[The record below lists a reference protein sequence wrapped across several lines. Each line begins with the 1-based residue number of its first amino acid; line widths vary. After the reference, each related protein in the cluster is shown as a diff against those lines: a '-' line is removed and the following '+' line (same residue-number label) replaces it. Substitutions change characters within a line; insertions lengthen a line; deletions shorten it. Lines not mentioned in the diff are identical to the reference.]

1 MRVSL
6 LVAVVLVLVVGG
18 WLLSG
23 QLQDPAPATD
33 LGAEPTQRADDPAGE
48 TLPRVQV
55 RTSRAQEIENRVV
68 LSGRTRASRT
78 VQVPAETG
86 GVIDQLLVDD
96 GDEVSAGQVIARIG
110 VDQRRLAL
118 DEAASMLNLREIE
131 LNAAQRLVMRGF
143 QSEISVA
150 QAQAQYNAAEASV
163 EIARLDLS
171 YTSIRAP
178 FSGIVV
184 AKHTELGAYVG
195 VGDPVLELIDLSPL
209 EVVVQVS
216 ERLIGQISNGDAVD
230 ITTLDGR
237 TFPAAVSVIGSVA
250 DEGTRTFDVELVY
263 ENENGELRAGMT
275 AEATLPLGRT
285 LAHQV
290 SPGILTLSDAGAIGV
305 KIIGNDGLVRFRPV
319 DLVREDQN
327 GAWITGLPDTA
338 NVIVVGQESV
348 LDGQRVDAVPEI
360 AG

>member
-1 MRVSL
+1 MRLSV
-6 LVAVVLVLVVGG
+6 LVAIVLVLAVGG

-23 QLQDPAPATD
+23 QLQDTAPVTD
-33 LGAEPTQRADDPAGE
+33 LNAKPTRSAAGSADKARPQ
-48 TLPRVQV
+48 VQV
-55 RTSRAQEIENRVV
+55 RNSRAQEIENRVV

-78 VQVPAETG
+78 VQVPAQTG
-86 GVIDQLLVDD
+86 GVIDQLLVDE

-118 DEAASMLNLREIE
+118 DEAASLLNLREIE
-131 LNAAQRLVMRGF
+131 LNAAQRLVTRGF

-150 QAQAQYNAAEASV
+150 QAQAQYNAAKASV

-171 YTSIRAP
+171 YTTIRAP
-178 FSGIVV
+178 FSGFVV
-184 AKHTELGAYVG
+184 AKHTERGAYVG
-195 VGDPVLELIDLSPL
+195 VGDPVLELIDLNPL

-216 ERLIGQISNGDAVD
+216 ERLIGQISTGDAVR

-237 TFPAAVSVIGSVA
+237 AFPAAVSVIGSVA
-250 DEGTRTFDVELVY
+250 DESTRTFDVELVY

-275 AEATLPLGRT
+275 AEAALPLGRT

-290 SPGILTLSDAGAIGV
+290 SPGILTLSAVGVIGV
-305 KIIGNDGLVRFRPV
+305 KIVDNDNLVRFRPV

-338 NVIVVGQESV
+338 NVIVIGQEFV
-348 LDGQRVDAVPEI
+348 VDGLRVDVVPEI
-360 AG
+360 SG